1 MADTTFTNG
10 VTLTDADWFNDVNRL
25 HYTIFGDP
33 TDKSAAAGTLVS
45 GLTEDTSPDK
55 IADFVPSYDA
65 SAATGKKLRLIT
77 AMAKAMPF
85 GQGLLIN
92 GKISTSVG
100 SNALTVAVKG
110 DDGNDPSS
118 TNPAYVL
125 FRKSTLTDSGFD
137 LVAITSALSVV
148 VSSGSTLGHAS
159 AIAQHI
165 FVYLINNSG
174 TAELAV
180 SNLPPD
186 YPGTFGNAR
195 LVSTTA
201 EGGAGAADS
210 ATGVYSTTARS
221 NVPWVCVAK
230 LKSTQAT
237 AGTWA
242 SAMTQVDQAPFVIPT
257 CQFSV
262 TRSGAQ
268 TMGLGAWTRVDFNQ
282 EEYDLDGTWDAT
294 TNYRHQPNVAGV
306 YTYCLSAGITAI
318 NTGKQYAA
326 GLYGNGTLMSVDT
339 AHSGVVASV
348 HGNVTLRLMMN
359 GTSDYVD
366 GRFFN
371 GDASNQALDTG
382 GYTRM
387 SGGRVSNVGN
397 M

>member
-1 MADTTFTNG
+1 MADTTFVNG

-25 HYTIFGDP
+25 HYNIFGDP
-33 TDKSAAAGTLVS
+33 STGSAAIGTVVS
-45 GLTEDTSPDK
+45 GMTEDTAPDK
-55 IADFVPSYDA
+55 ISDFLGSYDA
-65 SAATGKKLRLIT
+65 SATTGKKLRIIT
-77 AMAKAMPF
+77 ALARAMPW

-118 TNPAYVL
+118 TNPVYAL

-137 LVAITSALSVV
+137 IVAITGALSVV

-186 YPGTFGNAR
+186 YPTTFGKAR

-210 ATGVYSTTARS
+210 ATGIYSTTARS

-230 LKSTQAT
+230 LLSTQTT

-242 SAMTQVDQAPFVIPT
+242 SEMTQVDQAPFVIPT
-257 CQFSV
+257 NIFSAY
-262 TRSGAQ
+262 RSTAQ
-268 TMGLGAWTRVDFNQ
+268 TFSHGVTAKVSYNSEL
-282 EEYDLDGTWDAT
+282 YDPDSVYDAA
-294 TNYRHQPNVAGV
+294 TNYRYQPNVAGYYEV
-306 YTYCLSAGITAI
+306 SMKILWGNLGATANSIGYIYKNGSEFHRVQYNSAG
-318 NTGKQYAA
+318 
-326 GLYGNGTLMSVDT
+326 TLSN
-339 AHSGVVASV
+339 HCVVARV
-348 HGNVTLRLMMN
+348 LMN
-359 GTSDYVD
+359 GTSDYLE
-366 GRFFN
+366 GY
-371 GDASNQALDTG
+371 AYQATG
-382 GYTRM
+382 GNSDLGAVGSYNFLD
-387 SGGRVSNVGN
+387 GGRCANQGAS
-397 M
+397 

>member
-1 MADTTFTNG
+1 MADTTFVNG

-25 HYTIFGDP
+25 HYTIFSDP
-33 TDKSAAAGTLVS
+33 ANAVTALANLSA
-45 GLTEDTSPDK
+45 
-55 IADFVPSYDA
+55 VP
-65 SAATGKKLRLIT
+65 
-77 AMAKAMPF
+77 P
-85 GQGLLIN
+85 GQGILLN
-92 GKISTSVG
+92 GQIVTSVG
-100 SNALTVAVKG
+100 SNALTVAIKG
-110 DDGNDPSS
+110 ADGNDPSS
-118 TNPAYVL
+118 TNPVSVA
-125 FRKSTLTDSGFD
+125 FRSATLTTSGYTIRK
-137 LVAITSALSVV
+137 ITAALSLV

-159 AIAQHI
+159 ALACHL
-165 FVYLINNSG
+165 FVYLIDNSG
-174 TAELAV
+174 TVELAV

-186 YPGTFGNAR
+186 YPGTFANTR
-195 LVSTTA
+195 LISTTA

-210 ATGVYSTTARS
+210 ASGIYSTTARS

-268 TMGLGAWTRVDFNQ
+268 TMGLGAWTKVQFNQ
-282 EEYDLDGTWDAT
+282 EEYDSDGTWDAT

-318 NTGKQYAA
+318 NIDKQYAA
-326 GLYGNGTLMSVDT
+326 GLYGNGTLMSTDI
-339 AHSGVVASV
+339 AHSSVVASV
-348 HGNVTLRLMMN
+348 HGNVTVRLMMN

-371 GDASNQALDTG
+371 GDTSDQSIDTA

-387 SGGRVSNVGN
+387 SGGRVSNAEN
-397 M
+397 T